1 MTKILKPYPKFNNA
15 DEEENFLD
23 TANLEEYDLVSGGIP
38 MKEWVTRWEQYHK
51 DASMHLRLPS
61 GMVQEMKQV
70 AEKQKVHVQKL
81 VRQYIERG
89 LKEDTARKTAA

>member
-1 MTKILKPYPKFNNA
+1 
-15 DEEENFLD
+15 
-23 TANLEEYDLVSGGIP
+23 
-38 MKEWVTRWEQYHK
+38 
-51 DASMHLRLPS
+51 MHLRLPS